1 MLAFRVLSIHQ
12 NQTRAFS
19 SPPCRSSAARVGALP
34 LHSAVATRA
43 IIGWPS
49 TPLAWPS
56 QPSMLQHSVAAATST
71 ITSPARPPPAPLT
84 VPSYAACS
92 AVAEP
97 QQHARTARRTT
108 QPSTPLT
115 RSPPR
120 RRVVVAGSPCRSGR
134 RRGGSTS
141 RGDFKRAFIIFS

>member
-56 QPSMLQHSVAAATST
+56 QPSMLQHSVAAA
-71 ITSPARPPPAPLT
+71 SPAQPPPTLLI
-84 VPSYAACS
+84 VPSYAAWS